1 MILGVMMYFS
11 HLKIKPDL
19 VDALKIFMISDG
31 ILACI

>member
-11 HLKIKPDL
+11 LLKIKPDL
-19 VDALKIFMISDG
+19 VDALKIFVISDG